1 MSDRLWLFI
10 FSVLMIVGGLA
21 ASAWLIISGQA
32 LTVDGL
38 FLLLVALLAAL
49 VFALYLKF
57 LIGNA
62 MKAAKPAAAP
72 AKPAAAKPA
81 AKPTP
86 AAVSE

>member
-1 MSDRLWLFI
+1 MSDRFWLFI
-10 FSVLMIVGGLA
+10 FSIVMIIGGLA
-21 ASAWLIISGQA
+21 ASVWLILSGQA

-38 FLLLVALLAAL
+38 FLLLVALLAVL

-57 LIGNA
+57 MLGNA
-62 MKAAKPAAAP
+62 MKAAKAAAAP
-72 AKPAAAKPA
+72 AKPAAKAA